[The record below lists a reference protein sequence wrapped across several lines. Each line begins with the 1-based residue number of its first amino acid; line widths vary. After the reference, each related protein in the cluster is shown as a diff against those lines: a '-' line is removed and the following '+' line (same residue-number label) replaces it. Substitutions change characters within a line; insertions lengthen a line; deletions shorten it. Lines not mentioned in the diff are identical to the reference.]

1 MNKNKPPHLKET
13 EKIKP
18 TLNEVDENIKQ
29 ENELS
34 SAQSSDSTIYIYYS
48 VKFNEDGKN
57 YYYMTDDTILKVGDP
72 VLVPV
77 YYYNRIARA
86 RIIKIES
93 FSEES
98 VPFPLNR
105 VKKIIRKM
113 SEEEFRSPTF
123 FIETLFESYKKTQ
136 EQKNKLPPK

>member
-1 MNKNKPPHLKET
+1 MNKDKPANFTET
-13 EKIKP
+13 AKINRA
-18 TLNEVDENIKQ
+18 LNEVDENIKQ
-29 ENELS
+29 ADEGS
-34 SAQSSDSTIYIYYS
+34 SIESNNSTIYIYYS
-48 VKFNEDGKN
+48 VKFNEDGKS
-57 YYYMTDDTILKVGDP
+57 YYYMTDDTTLKVGDP

-86 RIIKIES
+86 RIVKIES

-113 SEEEFRSPTF
+113 TEEEFRSPTF
-123 FIETLFESYKKTQ
+123 FIETLFESYKKAQ
-136 EQKNKLPPK
+136 EQKDKLPPK